1 MSEKKEETLD
11 EKKCRE
17 AVNYDL
23 KMAIAFLNLL
33 YKSPEL
39 MASVEEL
46 VVDKMRAHYE
56 NKKLNPELP
65 LTDGVVSESTGK

>member
-1 MSEKKEETLD
+1 MSEKKEETFD

-46 VVDKMRAHYE
+46 VVDKTRAHYE

-65 LTDGVVSESTGK
+65 LKDGVVSESTGK